1 VGDAIGQAAGGGGGG
16 GGAPAGPKVNVDG
29 VEYDFATDVYVTD
42 DYKVKLGFNRDG
54 VSYHIYDLLVLLFC

>member
-1 VGDAIGQAAGGGGGG
+1 M
-16 GGAPAGPKVNVDG
+16 NVDG

-54 VSYHIYDLLVLLFC
+54 SLSSSRHIGAFDDFSLILMTCPCYR